1 MIQEFEKQNIAET
14 KTTTIEKPFGGYW
27 ETLQKNGIPNYLFLG
42 EELVLIVG
50 QEKRKRK
57 QIYFY
62 IDDGRYFHASYFKKV
77 NIKVFIR
84 DYKLSQLGLQIIN
97 ISLYL

>member
-1 MIQEFEKQNIAET
+1 MQ
-14 KTTTIEKPFGGYW
+14 YW
-27 ETLQKNGIPNYLFLG
+27 ETLQKHGIPNYLFLG

-57 QIYFY
+57 KGARLDQTYFH

-77 NIKVFIR
+77 NIKTFIR
-84 DYKLSQLGLQIIN
+84 DYKLSQLGL
-97 ISLYL
+97 